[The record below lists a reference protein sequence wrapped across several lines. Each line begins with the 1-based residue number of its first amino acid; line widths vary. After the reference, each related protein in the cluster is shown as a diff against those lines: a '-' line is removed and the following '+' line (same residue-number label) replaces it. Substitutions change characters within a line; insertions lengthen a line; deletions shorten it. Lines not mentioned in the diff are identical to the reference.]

1 MSSDFNAREPHQ
13 PSMAGQIFKL
23 QRNASRRLALQFL
36 CSLDTR
42 EVALQAYEQELAKFP
57 ERIEEAKVA
66 QEKAAQLPPPVDE
79 EGNPMPLAQP
89 TALLSDQLAIQ
100 QERLAE
106 FVAQERQEPVLLSEE
121 LQEAFFQL
129 AEELWTESV
138 PTLTGADLALSGK
151 GLHHILRKG
160 WARAR
165 KIVAY
170 AIEHRDEIDHLI
182 SQAADNWRLE
192 RMSSVDRNIL
202 RVASSELGSDPAVT
216 PAIVINE
223 AIEMAKAYGLKDSWR
238 FVNGVLDR
246 IRQILAATPLV
257 FGDTN
262 SASSPS
268 K

>member
-79 EGNPMPLAQP
+79 EGNPIPVAQP

-100 QERLAE
+100 QERLVE
-106 FVAQERQEPVLLSEE
+106 FVEQERQEPVLLSEE

-160 WARAR
+160 WSRAR